1 VAKTDPRRRRPTGWM
16 DGYRPEPSLKAA
28 CDALEQRLNEGRPRP
43 WADAQRLPLSELDW
57 WAL

>member
-1 VAKTDPRRRRPTGWM
+1 M